1 MYFDK
6 AIYKRLQWAWDEGC
20 TSIKRQIS
28 RRSREGPPQLFL
40 DQIEALRA
48 EKN

>member
-20 TSIKRQIS
+20 TSIKRQEIPG
-28 RRSREGPPQLFL
+28 GPPQLFL